1 MELWVKR
8 LMKFSNHLIILST
21 IFLGFWM
28 DDFLNPITTKLFW
41 ELNFGFL
48 IFSYWVFAM
57 PEKLKSSAA
66 LFYGLVADLFFSNVV
81 GFNMLFFVATSYI
94 IHLYVFRFRI
104 FSYFQLSVFFSGS
117 STFYIACKYL
127 LLSPYNYSY
136 VILLTSF
143 LLNAVLWVGLYLLM
157 RAFRRKIFSNL

>member
-1 MELWVKR
+1 
-8 LMKFSNHLIILST
+8 MKFSNHLIILLT
-21 IFLGFWM
+21 IMLGFWI
-28 DDFLNPITTKLFW
+28 DDSLNPITTKLFW
-41 ELNFGFL
+41 ELNLGFL

-57 PEKLKSSAA
+57 PEKLYSSAA

-81 GFNMLFFVATSYI
+81 GFNMLFFVAISYI

-104 FSYFQLSVFFSGS
+104 FSHFQLSVFFSGS

-157 RAFRRKIFSNL
+157 RAFRRTIFSSL

>member
-1 MELWVKR
+1 
-8 LMKFSNHLIILST
+8 MKFKNHLIVLST
-21 IFLGFWM
+21 IILGFLL
-28 DDFLNPITTKLFW
+28 DNYLGQFTIRYFL

-48 IFSYWVFAM
+48 IFSYWVFAI
-57 PEKLKSSAA
+57 PEKIQSSAA
-66 LFYGLVADLFFSNVV
+66 MLYGLAVDLFFSNAI

-127 LLSPYNYSY
+127 LLSPNNYSY
-136 VILLTSF
+136 FVLILSF
-143 LLNAVLWVGLYLLM
+143 VVNAILWIGVYLMM
-157 RAFRRKIFSNL
+157 RAFRRRIF

>member
-1 MELWVKR
+1 
-8 LMKFSNHLIILST
+8 MKFSNHLIIFST
-21 IFLGFWM
+21 IFLGFWL
-28 DDFLNPITTKLFW
+28 DNSLNPLTIKFFT

-57 PEKLKSSAA
+57 PEKLQSSAA
-66 LFYGLVADLFFSNVV
+66 LFYGLVVDLFFSNSI
-81 GFNMLFFVATSYI
+81 GFNMLFFVATSYV

-104 FSYFQLSVFFSGS
+104 FSYFQLAVFFSGS

-136 VILLTSF
+136 VILLSSF
-143 LLNAVLWVGLYLLM
+143 VVNAVLWVAIYIIM
-157 RAFRRKIFSNL
+157 RAFRRSIFSNL

>member
-1 MELWVKR
+1 
-8 LMKFSNHLIILST
+8 MKFKNHLIVLST
-21 IFLGFWM
+21 IIFGFWL
-28 DDFLNPITTKLFW
+28 DNYFNQFTIKYFL

-57 PEKLKSSAA
+57 PEKIHSLAA
-66 LFYGLVADLFFSNVV
+66 VLYGLAVDLFFSNAI

-127 LLSPYNYSY
+127 LLSPNNYSY
-136 VILLTSF
+136 LVLILSF
-143 LLNAVLWVGLYLLM
+143 VVNAILWVGLYQIM
-157 RAFRRKIFSNL
+157 RAFRRRIFYN

>member
-1 MELWVKR
+1 
-8 LMKFSNHLIILST
+8 MKFSNHLIILST
-21 IFLGFWM
+21 IMLGYWL
-28 DDFLNPITTKLFW
+28 DDSLNTISIKLFL

-48 IFSYWVFAM
+48 IFAYWVFAL
-57 PEKLKSSAA
+57 PEKIQSSAA
-66 LFYGLVADLFFSNVV
+66 LIYGLAIDLFFSNVI
-81 GFNMLFFVATSYI
+81 GFNMLFFIATSYV

-136 VILLTSF
+136 IVLILSF
-143 LLNAVLWVGLYLLM
+143 LINAVLWVGLYLIM
-157 RAFRRKIFSNL
+157 RAFRRSIF

>member
-1 MELWVKR
+1 
-8 LMKFSNHLIILST
+8 MKFSHHLIILST
-21 IFLGFWM
+21 IILGFWL
-28 DDFLNPITTKLFW
+28 DDSLNPISIKLFL

-48 IFSYWVFAM
+48 IFAYWIFAL

-66 LFYGLVADLFFSNVV
+66 LFYGLVSDLFFSNVI

-117 STFYIACKYL
+117 SSFYIACKYL
-127 LLSPYNYSY
+127 LLSTYNYSY
-136 VILLTSF
+136 AVLIVSF
-143 LLNAVLWVGLYLLM
+143 LINAVLWLGVYFIM
-157 RAFRRKIFSNL
+157 RAFRRSIFLNL

>member
-1 MELWVKR
+1 
-8 LMKFSNHLIILST
+8 MKFKNHLIVLST
-21 IFLGFWM
+21 IISGFLLDNYLNQFTIRY
-28 DDFLNPITTKLFW
+28 FL

-48 IFSYWVFAM
+48 IFSYWVFAI
-57 PEKLKSSAA
+57 PEKIQSSAA
-66 LFYGLVADLFFSNVV
+66 MLYGLAADLFFSNAI

-127 LLSPYNYSY
+127 LLSPNNYSY
-136 VILLTSF
+136 LVLILSF
-143 LLNAVLWVGLYLLM
+143 VVNAILWIGVYLMM
-157 RAFRRKIFSNL
+157 RAFRRRIF

>member
-1 MELWVKR
+1 
-8 LMKFSNHLIILST
+8 MKFSNHLIILLT
-21 IFLGFWM
+21 IILGFWI
-28 DDFLNPITTKLFW
+28 DDSLNPMTTKLFW

-66 LFYGLVADLFFSNVV
+66 LFYGLVGDLFFSNVV
-81 GFNMLFFVATSYI
+81 GFNMLFFIATSYI

>member
-1 MELWVKR
+1 
-8 LMKFSNHLIILST
+8 MKFKNHLIVLST
-21 IFLGFWM
+21 IIFGFWL
-28 DDFLNPITTKLFW
+28 DNYFNQFTIKYFL

-48 IFSYWVFAM
+48 IFTYWVFAM
-57 PEKLKSSAA
+57 PEKIQSLAA
-66 LFYGLVADLFFSNVV
+66 VLYGLAVDLFFSNAI

-127 LLSPYNYSY
+127 LLSPNNYSY
-136 VILLTSF
+136 LVLILSF
-143 LLNAVLWVGLYLLM
+143 VVNAVLWIGIYLTM
-157 RAFRRKIFSNL
+157 RAFRRRIF

>member
-1 MELWVKR
+1 
-8 LMKFSNHLIILST
+8 MKFSNHLIILLT
-21 IFLGFWM
+21 IILGFLI
-28 DDFLNPITTKLFW
+28 DDSINPMTTKLFW

-81 GFNMLFFVATSYI
+81 GFNMLFFVVTSYI

-143 LLNAVLWVGLYLLM
+143 LLNSVLWVGLYLLM